1 MLTSKLM
8 RRTALSLIAGG
19 IAALTALP
27 AAAQEDFPGGRG
39 IELVAGYGPGGGH
52 DTLLRTMAKILQQ
65 EGIIEAPLSVVNK
78 PGGSSAV
85 AMGYLNGH
93 AGDAHFLM
101 SATSSHVTT
110 PLISNV
116 GLDYSDF
123 TPIARLGID
132 PELLLV
138 STKGPYSSID
148 DLKAAGKTLNVGG
161 TATGSIEHIVA
172 IEFGEQTGV
181 EVNFIP
187 FQSDGE
193 VVSALLSGQ
202 VDFTIGNPGSSRDFI
217 EAGNFTA
224 LAVSTDDRIDL
235 MPDVPTFQEQ
245 GLDITMSV
253 FRGVTAPGD
262 IDPAERDWLISK
274 MKELSENPEWK
285 AVYLDPN
292 GVVPGFLP
300 GDEFSAYLE
309 ETQGIYSDAL
319 TKLDLLK

>member
-1 MLTSKLM
+1 M
-8 RRTALSLIAGG
+8 AGG
-19 IAALTALP
+19 LAALTALP
-27 AAAQEDFPGGRG
+27 VAAQDDFPGGRG

-85 AMGYLNGH
+85 SMGYLNGH

-116 GLDYSDF
+116 GLDYTDF

-138 STKGPYSSID
+138 SSKGPYASID
-148 DLKAAGKTLNVGG
+148 DLKSAGKTLNVGG

-181 EVNFIP
+181 DVNFIP

-224 LAVSTDDRIDL
+224 LAVSTEERIDL

-300 GDEFSAYLE
+300 GDEFAAYLE

>member
-1 MLTSKLM
+1 MLKSNLV
-8 RRTALSLIAGG
+8 RR
-19 IAALTALP
+19 AALGLVVGALASATAVP
-27 AAAQEDFPGGRG
+27 AFAEEFPGDRG

-65 EGIIEAPLSVVNK
+65 EGIIEVPLSVVNK

-93 AGDAHFLM
+93 SGDGHFLM
-101 SATSSHVTT
+101 SVTSSHITT
-110 PLISNV
+110 PLTSNV
-116 GLDYSDF
+116 ELDYTSF

-138 STKGPYSSID
+138 SSQGPYGSIE
-148 DLKAAGKTLNVGG
+148 DLKAAGKMLNVGG

-172 IEFGEQTGV
+172 IEFGEKAGV

-193 VVSALLSGQ
+193 VVAALLSGQ
-202 VDFTIGNPGSSRDFI
+202 IDFSIGNPGSARDFI
-217 EAGNFTA
+217 ESGNFKA
-224 LAVSTDDRIDL
+224 LAVSTDERIDL

-245 GLDITMSV
+245 GLDITMSL
-253 FRGVTAPGD
+253 FRGVTAPGGLD
-262 IDPAERDWLISK
+262 AEARDWLIGK

-300 GDEFSAYLE
+300 GDAFAEYLG
-309 ETQGIYSDAL
+309 ETQAVYKDAL
-319 TKLDLLK
+319 TKLDLMK